1 MKIIIKNSERLNMH
15 IWLPSSLITSRMFSD
30 TVKKHTD
37 FTVDFSHTDLRA
49 FRSVLRKFKREH
61 KNFVFVDVKSKD
73 GDEVKIIL

>member
-1 MKIIIKNSERLNMH
+1 
-15 IWLPSSLITSRMFSD
+15 MFSD